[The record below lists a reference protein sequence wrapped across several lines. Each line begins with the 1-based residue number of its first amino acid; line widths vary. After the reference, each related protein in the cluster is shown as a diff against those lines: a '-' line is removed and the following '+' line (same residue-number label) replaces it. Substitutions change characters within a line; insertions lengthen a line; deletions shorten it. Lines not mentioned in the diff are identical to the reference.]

1 LSEFKAK
8 FLKLDYFK
16 VHFKLPDSQIK
27 LILISLRRFSSFMCI
42 NIIQREALCQRGMS
56 LASSSSSPVHFSLV
70 KFRGKLDGAAK
81 LDVFPPAAERSADQ
95 AHSRGKLC
103 KSLPLIWWRT
113 SWPQEYIS
121 RLGVQTAHTQRGAV
135 IHSTV
140 STGPPP
146 HLRRVIW
153 PVSTRH
159 SLASGSNMC
168 GRVGKAAV
176 CSWRPA
182 GKLACLDW
190 GVVCAFVLFLCMCV
204 RCNLSALIK
213 LIKKDIFLKF
223 IFFYLL
229 STW

>member
-1 LSEFKAK
+1 MS
-8 FLKLDYFK
+8 DYLK

-42 NIIQREALCQRGMS
+42 NIIQREALCQRGLS
-56 LASSSSSPVHFSLV
+56 LASSSPVYFSLV

-121 RLGVQTAHTQRGAV
+121 RLGVQTAHTQRAAV

-146 HLRRVIW
+146 HLGGVIW

-168 GRVGKAAV
+168 GRFGKGEQCVVGGQLETWHVWTEA
-176 CSWRPA
+176 W
-182 GKLACLDW
+182 
-190 GVVCAFVLFLCMCV
+190 CV
-204 RCNLSALIK
+204 RLCWFCACVYVVI
-213 LIKKDIFLKF
+213 
-223 IFFYLL
+223 
-229 STW
+229 